1 MIKRIFL
8 LLGLSLVMAGCA
20 PKQQTLYEWEGYQPS
35 IYSYFVPSKHDV
47 QAQIATLEKT
57 IEKAQAKG
65 TRAAP
70 GMHAHLAWLYF
81 SLGRDEDGI
90 GHLVTEKQLFPESA
104 TFINFLI
111 EKQGQF

>member
-1 MIKRIFL
+1 MIFKKFKAATVQTSPVFL
-8 LLGLSLVMAGCA
+8 
-20 PKQQTLYEWEGYQPS
+20 
-35 IYSYFVPSKHDV
+35 DV
-47 QAQIATLEKT
+47 EKT

-70 GMHAHLAWLYF
+70 GMHAHLALLYF
-81 SLGRDEDGI
+81 NLGRDEDGI

>member
-1 MIKRIFL
+1 MIKRFFL

-70 GMHAHLAWLYF
+70 GMHAHLALLYF